1 MSTLQTPTFSFQAGK
16 EVIKANLTS
25 SIPAESHAS
34 HHRTLLC
41 FLDTQKKRF
50 GQPIVKWST
59 MWSDLQKMGVKVG
72 HFRPWISFGFP
83 Y

>member
-50 GQPIVKWST
+50 GQPIVK
-59 MWSDLQKMGVKVG
+59 
-72 HFRPWISFGFP
+72 
-83 Y
+83 